1 MAWRDL
7 IVSENLDVK
16 GKTANNIMQWYYAD
30 SLVVNRRYQR
40 KLVWTLQENRLFID
54 SIINLYPTPSIIL
67 STYEEKNEDG
77 KMVDCYEIID
87 GLQRL
92 NAIVRFVNNEY
103 GIMLDDKE
111 YYFDMQYVPTAYTKK
126 LNGELIQKEPVLSPD
141 MCNAFVDAELP
152 VILTVQKEDRNKK
165 IEQIFSRINSSGR
178 KLSAHDLRQASS
190 AGEFPDL
197 VRRVA
202 MNIRGDFTYYDEVRL
217 GDMPKI
223 SIGSQGLNY
232 GIDPESIFWRRHDII
247 PFGNLRQSKDEEMIA
262 SVLAMLLLGKDFR
275 INADKL
281 DSLYHDGS
289 ENFIKITEKII
300 DVGKTV
306 IEQNSK
312 DVISQ
317 IDNIFNSVNSNFT
330 DYLYP
335 KKDAAGKDVSF
346 IILFYVIYK
355 LNREAFFV
363 DDFEKVAKKLKS
375 CFGSTF
381 ALISNDSKHA
391 NRIRVIDVLYSSLK
405 EVMTRHL
412 SRGKNEDDVLLEK
425 LLSLS
430 PVESQM
436 VEFKIGIS
444 YFTSGKV
451 NTKVIEK
458 IGKTLVAMANTKC
471 SFMEEGYVILGVA
484 DSPSSCNQWKAAY
497 GEMQLVYGAH
507 QIVGIEQEAEGY
519 FNGIDNY
526 SRRVC
531 DLISQSPITDE
542 LRDYVLSNMRV
553 VDFEGKVL
561 LLLPSKYR
569 GVPCY
574 YGNELYIRKSSK
586 TVHVKAKDRNAV
598 K

>member
-1 MAWRDL
+1 MVWRDL
-7 IVSENLDVK
+7 IVSESLDVK

-405 EVMTRHL
+405 EVMTRHIPKE
-412 SRGKNEDDVLLEK
+412 KNEDDVLGEAA
-425 LLSLS
+425 
-430 PVESQM
+430 V
-436 VEFKIGIS
+436 FA
-444 YFTSGKV
+444 TSGV
-451 NTKVIEK
+451 TD
-458 IGKTLVAMANTKC
+458 G
-471 SFMEEGYVILGVA
+471 
-484 DSPSSCNQWKAAY
+484 
-497 GEMQLVYGAH
+497 
-507 QIVGIEQEAEGY
+507 
-519 FNGIDNY
+519 
-526 SRRVC
+526 RV
-531 DLISQSPITDE
+531 
-542 LRDYVLSNMRV
+542 
-553 VDFEGKVL
+553 
-561 LLLPSKYR
+561 
-569 GVPCY
+569 
-574 YGNELYIRKSSK
+574 
-586 TVHVKAKDRNAV
+586 
-598 K
+598 

>member
-1 MAWRDL
+1 M
-7 IVSENLDVK
+7 SENLDVK

-40 KLVWTLQENRLFID
+40 KLVWSIQENRLFID
-54 SIINLYPTPSIIL
+54 SIINRYPTPSIIV
-67 STYEEKNEDG
+67 SAYEEVNEDG
-77 KMVDCYEIID
+77 KFIDCYEIID

-103 GIMLDDKE
+103 GIMLNDKE
-111 YYFDMQYVPTAYTKK
+111 HFFDMQFIPTAYTKK
-126 LNGELIQKEPVLSPD
+126 LNGELVQREPVLPFD

-152 VILTVQKEDRNKK
+152 VILTVQKEDRDKK

-202 MNIRGDFTYYDEVRL
+202 MDIRGDFTYYDEVRL
-217 GDMPKI
+217 SDMPKI
-223 SIGSQGLNY
+223 SIGSQELDY

-247 PFGNLRQSKDEEMIA
+247 SSSRLRQSKDEEMIA
-262 SVLAMLLLGKDFR
+262 SALAMVLLGKGFK

-281 DSLYHDGS
+281 DSLYRDGS
-289 ENFIKITEKII
+289 ENFKKITEKINE
-300 DVGKTV
+300 VGKTV
-306 IEQNSK
+306 IEQNAR
-312 DVISQ
+312 DVINQ
-317 IDNIFNSVNSNFT
+317 INNMFNSVNSDFT
-330 DYLYP
+330 NYLYP

-355 LNREAFFV
+355 LNREAFFI
-363 DDFEKVAKKLKS
+363 DDFITAAKKLKS

-381 ALISNDSKHA
+381 ALISNDSKFV
-391 NRIRVIDVLYSSLK
+391 NRIQVIDVLYSSLK
-405 EVMTRHL
+405 EVMIRHIP
-412 SRGKNEDDVLLEK
+412 REKNKDDILLRK
-425 LLSLS
+425 LLALS

-444 YFTSGKV
+444 DFTSGTV

-471 SFMEEGYVILGVA
+471 GFMDEGYVVLGVA
-484 DSPSSCNQWKAAY
+484 DNPSSCNQWKAAY
-497 GEMQLVYGAH
+497 REMQLVFGAH
-507 QIVGIEQEAEGY
+507 QIVGIEGEARRH
-519 FNGIDNY
+519 FKNIDNY
-526 SRRVC
+526 SRRTC
-531 DLISQSPITDE
+531 NLISQSPITDE
-542 LRDYVLSNMRV
+542 LRDYVLANMRV
-553 VDFEGKVL
+553 IDFEGKVL
-561 LLLPSKYR
+561 LLLPSKNQ
-569 GVPCY
+569 GIPCY
-574 YGNELYIRKSSK
+574 YDNEFYSRRGSQ
-586 TVHVKAKDRNAV
+586 TVHIKAKDKEAV